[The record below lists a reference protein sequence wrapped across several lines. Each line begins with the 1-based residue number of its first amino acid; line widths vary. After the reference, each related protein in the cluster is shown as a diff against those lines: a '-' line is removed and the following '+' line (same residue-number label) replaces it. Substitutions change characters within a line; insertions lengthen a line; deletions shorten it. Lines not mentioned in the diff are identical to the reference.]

1 MRYTSNYFITQT
13 WTIYQSNV
21 TSLQQS
27 LKEIYTKNIVAASN
41 QLINKIFNKNC
52 RHFIYQNPV
61 EPIKLVEPL
70 EPMKSVESVDPMKHV
85 EPVEVWS
92 LKSLWS
98 L

>member
-61 EPIKLVEPL
+61 EPIEPL
-70 EPMKSVESVDPMKHV
+70 VRIKPV
-85 EPVEVWS
+85 EPVELVE
-92 LKSLWS
+92 LF
-98 L
+98 

>member
-61 EPIKLVEPL
+61 EPMKPVEPM
-70 EPMKSVESVDPMKHV
+70 EPMKCVEPMKPL

-92 LKSLWS
+92 LQSLWS
-98 L
+98 V

>member
-61 EPIKLVEPL
+61 EP
-70 EPMKSVESVDPMKHV
+70 MKSVESVDPMKHV